1 MQSVFVFFSVK
12 VLAMEK
18 SVRLYFALQVILIVY
33 GIVPVEGEQITWVVL
48 SLSVSINFK
57 GHKIEP

>member
-1 MQSVFVFFSVK
+1 
-12 VLAMEK
+12 MEK
-18 SVRLYFALQVILIVY
+18 SVRLYFALQVIFIVHVY